1 VPTDGLE
8 LKHRMLRESRT
19 IAVVGLSQR
28 PDRDS
33 HQVARYLI
41 AQGYRVIPVNPL
53 LEEVLGE
60 TCYPSVSAIPEAVD
74 LVDVFRR
81 SEFAPAAVEDALA
94 AGVGRIWLQDGVVS
108 EPAAGLARAAGVAFV
123 MDDCTMRVHRRM
135 PRASRG

>member
-1 VPTDGLE
+1 MPTDDLE
-8 LKHRMLRESRT
+8 RKHRMLRESRT
-19 IAVVGLSQR
+19 IAVVGLSDR

-33 HQVARYLI
+33 HQVARYLM

-53 LEEVLGE
+53 LDAVLGAP
-60 TCYPSVSAIPEAVD
+60 CYPSVTAIPEAVD

-94 AGVGRIWLQDGVVS
+94 AGASRIWLQDGVVS
-108 EPAAGLARAAGVAFV
+108 EPAAALARAAGVAFV

-135 PRASRG
+135 VRACGS